1 MRKKW
6 AENEEGW
13 EGREEQEKNKR
24 EKETEWVRERKSTKE
39 NIIFIALLCG
49 SVLFYV
55 GENSREKNEKY
66 NQDWQKRWKIDVI
79 LYS

>member
-6 AENEEGW
+6 AENKEGW
-13 EGREEQEKNKR
+13 EGREEQEENKR
-24 EKETEWVRERKSTKE
+24 EKETKRVRERKSTKE

-66 NQDWQKRWKIDVI
+66 SQDWQKRWKIDVI